1 MDSTKKQARVAGLLY
16 LLGAIIAPI
25 GLMLIP
31 SRLIVGGDAAATA
44 DNIRASESLFRIG
57 IASELIHQVIFIFL
71 VLALY
76 RLFKVVDQNL
86 AALMVV
92 LGALVSVPIVFFSV
106 LNEIAALVLLSGAD
120 FVSVFDKSQLDTLAY
135 LFLRLH
141 SQGLIW

>member
-1 MDSTKKQARVAGLLY
+1 LLY

-25 GLMLIP
+25 GLLLIP

-76 RLFKVVDQNL
+76 RLFKVVDQKL
-86 AALMVV
+86 AVLMVPV
-92 LGALVSVPIVFFSV
+92 NTTAAQASLAIERIAEPPVTIMIPTKKSLMPSNTPMAHVP
-106 LNEIAALVLLSGAD
+106 ESGNWKAPC
-120 FVSVFDKSQLDTLAY
+120 
-135 LFLRLH
+135 
-141 SQGLIW
+141 